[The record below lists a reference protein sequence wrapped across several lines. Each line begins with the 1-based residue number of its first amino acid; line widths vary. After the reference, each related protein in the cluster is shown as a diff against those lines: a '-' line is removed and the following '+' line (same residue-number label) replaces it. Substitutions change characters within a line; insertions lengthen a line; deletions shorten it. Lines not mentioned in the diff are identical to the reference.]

1 MTLITIPENQSI
13 KRMNFLEEEI
23 VYLKKCNAGMKMEL
37 DNLKQHVINVDKYV
51 IPAYEKRI
59 SDMKKEHMNYNM
71 EDFSKKV
78 SSED

>member
-1 MTLITIPENQSI
+1 ME
-13 KRMNFLEEEI
+13 FLAEEI

-59 SDMKKEHMNYNM
+59 SEMEKENMK
-71 EDFSKKV
+71 EDFLKKV
-78 SSED
+78 SNVADKLMTSTSV

>member
-1 MTLITIPENQSI
+1 
-13 KRMNFLEEEI
+13 MNVLVDEI
-23 VYLKKCNAGMKMEL
+23 IYLKKCNAEMQMNL

-59 SDMKKEHMNYNM
+59 SEMEKENMK

-78 SSED
+78 SNAADKLMTNMSV